1 MTEEKAVTW
10 IGIIGNSLLFVGK
23 LIIGIMYNSIAV
35 ISDAL
40 NSFTDIITS
49 FIVHLSIIVSH
60 KRPDKEHQF
69 GHKRAQPIA
78 ALVVAIFIGIVG
90 FEVIVTAIR
99 RILEGGSIKN
109 GYIPIYLLIVVI
121 ITKILMYL
129 HAKTVCKK
137 TKSTA
142 LDAFAADHFNDFL
155 ISFAVL
161 IGLLV
166 ANLGYPIFDP
176 LIAIIIGMWI
186 IKAGYDTGMDNI
198 KYLMGEAPSEE
209 MFENIEKIAKSVKG
223 VLGLNDI
230 RAHYVGTRLEA
241 EVHIYVDKKMN
252 IEKAHTIGKKIQ
264 KKLERLEEVERV
276 FVHIDPFE
284 GEFRKERKF

>member
-109 GYIPIYLLIVVI
+109 GYIPVYLLIVVI
-121 ITKILMYL
+121 IAKILMYL

-161 IGLLV
+161 LGLVV